1 MRYVI
6 LFCLLSACS
15 AYPAVQWPQGSGPTP
30 GFLPRAALQMSP
42 ASEAADASLGTRA
55 AGLRAWAMSVA
66 R

>member
-15 AYPAVQWPQGSGPTP
+15 AYPAVQWPQGGGPTP
-30 GFLPRAALQMSP
+30 TLLTQADLQMAP
-42 ASEAADASLGTRA
+42 ASEGVDASLGTRA
-55 AGLRAWAMSVA
+55 AGLRAWAGSVA